1 MMQQEF
7 ENPYDFNGVDKYL
20 DTGIQLYTGQPFTL
34 MIVFTSRAV
43 DAGVNQTMFTT
54 INHGSNHGAHVMQ
67 RTGATFNKMELSFPT
82 TGSTISGTVL
92 RRYHESEKGISTPEN
107 ERHYFVLDGVNVYT
121 DASSY
126 TSSSANAPVT
136 PTTETLLL
144 GANRLSSGI
153 GEFWDGII
161 HNIYFEHRQL
171 RQKDGISTKRV
182 KRYYKITDDE
192 KILQN
197 N

>member
-1 MMQQEF
+1 MSWLRRRLMMQQEF

-20 DTGIQLYTGQPFTL
+20 DTGIQIYTGQPFTL
-34 MIVFTSRAV
+34 LIVFTSRAV

-54 INHGSNHGAHVMQ
+54 IDHGSNHGVRVMQ
-67 RTGATFNKMELSFPT
+67 QTGASFNIMSLNFESAYSGYRDLFDGDITNQRKGFQLLKMSSNSLFWND
-82 TGSTISGTVL
+82 I
-92 RRYHESEKGISTPEN
+92 N
-107 ERHYFVLDGVNVYT
+107 VNT

-126 TSSSANAPVT
+126 TSSSVMAPVT

-161 HNIYFEHRQL
+161 HAIYFEHREL
-171 RQKDGISTKRV
+171 TFTERQSFFQRNGV
-182 KRYYKITDDE
+182 
-192 KILQN
+192 
-197 N
+197 

>member
-1 MMQQEF
+1 MSWLRRRLMMQQEF

-54 INHGSNHGAHVMQ
+54 INHGSTHGAHVMQ
-67 RTGATFNKMELSFPT
+67 RTGATFNKMELSFPQQLGPQYRELFSDDITNQRKGFQLLRMSAT
-82 TGSTISGTVL
+82 TL
-92 RRYHESEKGISTPEN
+92 
-107 ERHYFVLDGVNVYT
+107 FWMGVNVYT

-171 RQKDGISTKRV
+171 TTAERRNFFQ
-182 KRYYKITDDE
+182 
-192 KILQN
+192 QN
-197 N
+197 GL